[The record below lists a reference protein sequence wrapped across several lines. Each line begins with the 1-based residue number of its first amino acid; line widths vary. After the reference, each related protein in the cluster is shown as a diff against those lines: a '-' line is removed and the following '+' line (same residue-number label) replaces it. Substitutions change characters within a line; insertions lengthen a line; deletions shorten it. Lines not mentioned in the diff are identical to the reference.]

1 MGWMMHLDVMM
12 TGGGKLVMWLVFLL
26 AVGIQGYVETEE
38 FISDLDKPGENIL
51 VVELFHF
58 TWKLCSWVL
67 PL

>member
-58 TWKLCSWVL
+58 T
-67 PL
+67 

>member
-1 MGWMMHLDVMM
+1 MHLDVMM

-58 TWKLCSWVL
+58 T
-67 PL
+67 

>member
-1 MGWMMHLDVMM
+1 M

-38 FISDLDKPGENIL
+38 FISDLDKPGEYIL

-58 TWKLCSWVL
+58 T
-67 PL
+67 